1 MTALIRMM
9 RYMRPYR
16 YAVIGMIITVIL
28 PVAMELL
35 VPRLLQDVIDKGI
48 LPRDLNAIVT
58 GALVMIA
65 AAVVSAVATLGQGV
79 FRARLSQGIAFDM
92 RNDLFNHIQALPFA
106 TLDQLRTG
114 GLMTRISSD
123 VDIIRMF
130 SSAGLALILRAL
142 LMIVGSTIILIFANW
157 QLSLIMLVSLL
168 ISAVMIWGFLR
179 VANPLFVVVQRK
191 LSGLNTIVQE
201 NLAGRHLVKAFV
213 REQHEIARFEARNQ
227 DYMAQNIRA
236 GRILSLVMPLLTLL
250 TNVGLVAVIWF
261 GGINVVNASIS
272 VGELVA
278 FNNYLMIGM
287 TPLLLLGNMV
297 TMSSRA
303 EASARRVLEVFETPP
318 QSRGGENAYRPARM
332 QGHVVFEDVSF
343 HYNSRNGS
351 SMAASDQTG
360 PEEAERGDVL
370 EHISFEALP
379 GQRVALLGVT
389 GSGKSTFISLIA
401 RFYDVTGGRVL
412 VDGVDVREWDPEAL
426 RSQIGIVLQ
435 QTTLFSGT
443 VRENIAYG
451 KPDASLEEVMAAAQ
465 AAQAHDFIMALPD
478 QYDSS
483 IEARGANLSGGQ
495 KQRIA
500 IARALLVNPRI
511 LILDDSTSAVDL
523 ETEIKIQDALE
534 QRLADTTSFVI
545 AQRINSVLDAD
556 RIIVLDAGQISAVG
570 THDTLMQSCAIYQEI
585 YRSQFGSEAPA
596 VHRSPSSNG
605 YKADNHE

>member
-9 RYMRPYR
+9 RYTRPYR

-213 REQHEIARFEARNQ
+213 RERHEIARFEARNQ